1 MSRVERVAQN
11 VKFAAISQLMLVLS
25 NFVVRK
31 VFIMMLGEEYLGL
44 SGLFSDI
51 LSMLSLAELG
61 FGTSIVFSLYKPLA
75 EGNTEKIKSLMDL
88 FKKVYQVIG
97 IFVLAAGVSLT
108 PFLGFFVKEMP
119 QDIPY
124 IEWIYILNVV
134 NTGVSYFFIY
144 KASLLFADQKKYV
157 EMIINTVVK
166 LISAA
171 LQLLVLLFTR
181 NYILYLCLIICATF
195 LQNVVVSLKV
205 DRMYPFLKDKQIQK
219 LEPEDTAV
227 IKRNVGAMV
236 FHKIGHVAVFSTDS
250 IIMAKFVSVAAV
262 GIYSNYMLI
271 RKALINVIDLF
282 FVSIA
287 ASMGNVNACETDEK
301 KYEVYGHVYFLS
313 AWMFGFICICLL
325 CLYTPFI
332 TLWLGEEYLLPF
344 STVFVIVL
352 NFYMYCMR
360 MPVNNTKEAMGLFWN
375 DRFKP
380 IFEVIV
386 NLVVSIV
393 LVRQFGIDGVL
404 WGTLISTVTVPFLV
418 EPYVLYKR
426 GLKKRVSEY
435 YIRYFGYLGIT
446 AAAAVITAGLCGLT
460 SSGVEGF
467 LVKMA
472 ICAIVPNVIYLV
484 VYHRT
489 KDFQY
494 LQTIF
499 VKLYSKILVRWR
511 GKKCQ

>member
-1 MSRVERVAQN
+1 MSRVDRVAQN
-11 VKFAAISQLMLVLS
+11 VKFAAISQLTLVLS
-25 NFVVRK
+25 NFIVRK

-75 EGNTEKIKSLMDL
+75 EGNTEKIKSLMNL
-88 FKKVYQVIG
+88 FRKAYHVIG
-97 IFVLAAGVSLT
+97 IFVLVAGVAMT
-108 PFLGFFVKEMP
+108 PFLGFFVKEMTHN
-119 QDIPY
+119 IPY
-124 IEWIYILNVV
+124 IEWIYIINVV
-134 NTGVSYFFIY
+134 NSGVSYFFIY

-166 LISAA
+166 LASAL
-171 LQLLVLLFTR
+171 LQLAVLVLTR
-181 NYILYLCLIICATF
+181 NYMLYLIVMICATF
-195 LQNVVVSLKV
+195 MQNILVSRKV
-205 DRMYPFLKDKQIQK
+205 DRIYPYLKDKNVQK
-219 LEPEDTAV
+219 LEQEDTAQ

-262 GIYSNYMLI
+262 GLYSNYMLI

-313 AWMFGFICICLL
+313 AWMFGLICICLL
-325 CLYTPFI
+325 CLYNPFI
-332 TLWLGEEYLLPF
+332 TIWLGEDYLLSF

-380 IFEVIV
+380 IFEVII
-386 NLVVSIV
+386 NLVVSVI
-393 LVRQFGIDGVL
+393 LVKRFGIDGVL
-404 WGTLISTVTVPFLV
+404 WGTLISTVTVPFWV

-426 GLKKRVSEY
+426 GFKKSVVKY
-435 YIRYFGYLGIT
+435 YSHYFGYLGIT
-446 AAAAVITAGLCGLT
+446 AVAAAVTYGLCSLT
-460 SSGVEGF
+460 SSGIGGF
-467 LVKMA
+467 LLKMI
-472 ICAIVPNVIYLV
+472 ICALVPNVIYLL

-489 KDFQY
+489 KDFGY
-494 LQTIF
+494 LQNVITG
-499 VKLYSKILVRWR
+499 LLRKILVKWR
-511 GKKCQ
+511 GKTCQ